1 MKIRPCLL
9 ALALSAVLS
18 ACDESDA
25 VAVRIH
31 VRPDFSGTLTASA
44 LERPAEGARAPLET
58 RGVGWTSRVDLR
70 CATGDFARLSEVGLS
85 DATLSAGEGQGGL
98 CFLRLSLPRGPEV
111 HWARELVPLS
121 AAERKDASA
130 AFDPSG
136 QATEV
141 GSSVKFEITL
151 PSDAIGNGVTPRP
164 RGTKVKGEGHVATL
178 IVPIE
183 TALAPGEPIVWH
195 LTWQK

>member
-1 MKIRPCLL
+1 MKNRIPLA
-9 ALALSAVLS
+9 ALALTALLC

-31 VRPDFSGTLTASA
+31 LRPDLSGTLTASA
-44 LERPAEGARAPLET
+44 LARPAEGARLPVDT
-58 RGVGWTSRVDLR
+58 RGVTWKSRVDL
-70 CATGDFARLSEVGLS
+70 ANASGEFARLADVGIS
-85 DATLSAGEGQGGL
+85 DLALSAGETEGGL

-130 AFDPSG
+130 AIDSG
-136 QATEV
+136 
-141 GSSVKFEITL
+141 GSVAEIGSTIKFEVTL
-151 PSDAIGNGVTPRP
+151 PSDVVGNGVMPRP
-164 RGTKVKGEGHVATL
+164 RGTKLKAEGAVATL
-178 IVPIE
+178 VVPID
-183 TALAPGEPIVWH
+183 TALSPGDPIVWH